1 MPITQVEVQTLI
13 EEYAEKAAELE
24 RNRKLGEGL
33 FGITPGPADNP
44 AHDKFVEDLRQ
55 MLGQF
60 AAQDP
65 PSEQV
70 LPVLESVYD
79 AAQAHQ
85 AVKSAYWMLMAV
97 HGLTVDLI
105 PRLNQAD
112 AAELL
117 SRYEAQF
124 PRRVRM
130 PVQKQVISALKKQR

>member
-1 MPITQVEVQTLI
+1 MPITQAEVQTLI

-24 RNRKLGEGL
+24 RNRKVGEGL

-44 AHDKFVEDLRQ
+44 CHDKFVEDLRQ

-65 PSEQV
+65 LSGQV
-70 LPVLESVYD
+70 LPVLETVYG

-85 AVKSAYWMLMAV
+85 TVQSAYWMLMAV

-105 PRLNQAD
+105 PLLNQAD
-112 AAELL
+112 ATALL